1 MTEPNTNMS
10 TTQGELKFFSSFPS
24 RETLKLLLE
33 WQALYAEVMAEK
45 KRLTAISPAEAMKL
59 LDIPARK
66 LSQYV
71 KEGYLREKP
80 SGEIYKYQVLQLL
93 FEVKQEEMFQS
104 IK

>member
-1 MTEPNTNMS
+1 MA

-24 RETLKLLLE
+24 KETLRLLLE
-33 WQALYAEVMAEK
+33 WQALYAEVQYEK
-45 KRLTAISPAEAMKL
+45 KRLTLISAAEAMKL

-66 LSQYV
+66 LTQYV
-71 KEGYLREKP
+71 KEGYMMQKP

>member
-1 MTEPNTNMS
+1 MA

-24 RETLKLLLE
+24 KETLKLLLE
-33 WQALYAEVMAEK
+33 WQSLYAEVMAEK
-45 KRLTAISPAEAMKL
+45 KRLTVIVPAEAMKL

-66 LSQYV
+66 LTQYV
-71 KEGYLREKP
+71 KEGYLCEKP

-93 FEVKQEEMFQS
+93 FEVKQEELFQS

>member
-1 MTEPNTNMS
+1 MT

-24 RETLKLLLE
+24 KETLKLLLE
-33 WQALYAEVMAEK
+33 WQALYAEVQSEK
-45 KRLTAISPAEAMKL
+45 KRLTVISAAEAIKL

-66 LSQYV
+66 LTQYI
-71 KEGYLREKP
+71 KEGYLRQKP

>member
-1 MTEPNTNMS
+1 MA

-24 RETLKLLLE
+24 KETLKLLLE

-45 KRLTAISPAEAMKL
+45 KRLTVIPPAEAMKL

-66 LSQYV
+66 LAQYV

-80 SGEIYKYQVLQLL
+80 TGEIYKYQVLQLL
-93 FEVKQEEMFQS
+93 FEVKQEELFQS

>member
-1 MTEPNTNMS
+1 MA
-10 TTQGELKFFSSFPS
+10 TTQGELKFFSGFPS
-24 RETLKLLLE
+24 KETLRLLLE
-33 WQALYAEVMAEK
+33 WQALYAEVQSEK
-45 KRLTAISPAEAMKL
+45 KRLTVILAAEAIKL

-66 LSQYV
+66 LTQYI
-71 KEGYLREKP
+71 KEGYLLQKP